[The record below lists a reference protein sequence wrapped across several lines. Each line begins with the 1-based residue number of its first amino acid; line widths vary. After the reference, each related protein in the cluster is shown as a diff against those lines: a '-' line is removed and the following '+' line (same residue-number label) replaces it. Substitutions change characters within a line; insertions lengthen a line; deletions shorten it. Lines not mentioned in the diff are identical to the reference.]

1 MGRGTSI
8 LVAGL
13 GAALALPLLGLGLK
27 LPIWLAAVIAAGV
40 FAGLWLVLK
49 PGGAGQG
56 FSDEA
61 VLDARSDTARD
72 LLADGAAAAA
82 RLQKAA
88 RAIKDGPMRTEVDK
102 LTATADR
109 VLKEVRGDPDRAMA
123 VRRLLTFY
131 IPNAASLAEGWLAL
145 ESRTSP
151 SPQRVDQTRKTMQA
165 LSQAFD
171 KFADDVAEPQL
182 QTLDLDLKVLNDALK
197 SDLETVK

>member
-56 FSDEA
+56 LSDEA

-82 RLQKAA
+82 RLAA
-88 RAIKDGPMRTEVDK
+88 LGM
-102 LTATADR
+102 
-109 VLKEVRGDPDRAMA
+109 
-123 VRRLLTFY
+123 
-131 IPNAASLAEGWLAL
+131 
-145 ESRTSP
+145 
-151 SPQRVDQTRKTMQA
+151 
-165 LSQAFD
+165 
-171 KFADDVAEPQL
+171 
-182 QTLDLDLKVLNDALK
+182 
-197 SDLETVK
+197 